1 MVKRMF
7 LIIMLTALT
16 AVSAQEQDAL
26 PMYNNNTLYLYLTIA
41 PEFDEY
47 VVVSRRAAG
56 AGEFVALNDST
67 PMKQLDDEFRISE
80 LLGEDGDKAI
90 KYLDVED
97 FYSLTR
103 AIMGNSFR
111 ASLATLVFPTAAEAA
126 GRLYKDNS
134 VSAGGD
140 YEYKIQYFNSS
151 GEEVRSITKAV
162 KAVSVLPP
170 SPSGLTGKLTGA
182 LVTLNWSF
190 PKWESDRSNL
200 AVTYNVYRKGADG
213 KFAKTNLSIIVRNDD
228 MQPFY
233 SEPVNLNDK
242 TAEYYVTAVD
252 PVGNESKPSNTFK
265 MQLASDDI
273 PEAPSD
279 LKANVDADRIHLVWS
294 MSTSNDIA
302 GYNVY
307 RKDSPRADSVK
318 INQKMLDRQYAYFT
332 DSLVKAGTTMYY
344 YVTAV
349 SQKGKESRMSGM
361 ASGEVIDVQAPAA
374 PTQTKFSFVGDFVK
388 LEWKASTSSDTK
400 HYNIYRGESKT
411 VLAKIG
417 QTSTTTFIDSGYDG
431 KSLASGGFYFYS
443 VTAVDWVEIE
453 SLTSDT
459 IMVRYI
465 DKIPP
470 PAPSP
475 IVAEVTGEKS
485 VSVRAGLNKAS
496 DLAKVVVSRKN
507 VKTGKVDVVGTFTTI
522 PVRFVDS
529 TVVFLEKYIY
539 SAQSSDSTGNKSEVA
554 TGDTVFVRSL
564 TPPMPTPEVAA
575 FLKDSSAGVNVEWI
589 PSDEPNVVGYN
600 IYVSELPN
608 GVFTRVNASVVK
620 DAKFFHAT
628 GKEFTFYKVRV
639 VNTSGMESEW
649 SPYAAVTKMEF
660 GQ

>member
-7 LIIMLTALT
+7 LIIIFTAVM
-16 AVSAQEQDAL
+16 AVSAQEHDVL
-26 PMYNNNTLYLYLTIA
+26 PMYSGNTLYLYLTVA

-56 AGEFVALNDST
+56 AGEFTALNDST
-67 PMKQLDDEFRISE
+67 PMKQLDDEFRIGE
-80 LLGEDGDKAI
+80 LLGEDADKAI

-111 ASLATLVFPTAAEAA
+111 ASLATLIFPSAAEAA
-126 GRLYKDNS
+126 GRLFKDGD
-134 VSAGGD
+134 VAAGRD

-151 GEEVRSITKAV
+151 GEEVQSFTKMV
-162 KAVSVLPP
+162 KAASVLPP
-170 SPSGLTGKLTGA
+170 APSGLTGSLKGA

-200 AVTYNVYRKGADG
+200 AVTYNVYKKGADG
-213 KFAKTNLSIIVRNDD
+213 KFVKTNPGIIVRNDD
-228 MQPFY
+228 MPPYF
-233 SEPVNLNDK
+233 SEPVNLADK

-265 MQLASDDI
+265 IQLVSDDI

-294 MSTSNDIA
+294 MSTSNDIV

-318 INQKMLDRQYAYFT
+318 INKKMLDRQNAYFT
-332 DSLVKAGTTMYY
+332 DSLAKTGTMMYY
-344 YVTAV
+344 YVTSV
-349 SQKGKESRMSGM
+349 SQKGKESRLSGM
-361 ASGEVIDVQAPAA
+361 ASGEILDVQAPAA

-388 LEWKASTSSDTK
+388 LEWKASSSSDTK
-400 HYNIYRGESKT
+400 HYNIYRGESKA

-417 QTSTTTFIDSGYDG
+417 QTSTTTFIDSGYEG
-431 KSLASGGFYFYS
+431 KSLASGGYYFYS

-470 PAPSP
+470 PVPAP
-475 IVAEVTGEKS
+475 IVAEVTGQNA
-485 VSVRAGLNKAS
+485 VSIRAGLNKAA

-507 VKTGKVDVVGTFTTI
+507 LKTGNVDVVGTFTTI

-575 FLKDSSAGVNVEWI
+575 FLKDSLGVNVEWI
-589 PSDEPNVVGYN
+589 PSEESDFNGYN

-608 GVFTRVNASVVK
+608 GVFTKVNTSLVK
-620 DAKFFHAT
+620 EAKYFHPT
-628 GKEFTFYKVRV
+628 GREFTFYKVRV

-660 GQ
+660 EQ